1 YIKAL
6 VRFPL
11 RNALRLFSRLA
22 PARGVFNP
30 LSREGA
36 DITLEMEINAR
47 IEKGINRSII
57 DHTVKETLA
66 QIGVKIIEERSE

>member
-1 YIKAL
+1 M
-6 VRFPL
+6 
-11 RNALRLFSRLA
+11 
-22 PARGVFNP
+22 
-30 LSREGA
+30 SREGA